1 MNKIV
6 ADVLVLGEGLA
17 GMTAALTAAQA
28 GSRVCIA
35 GKGGSAS
42 PFVIGF
48 SAPVGEDDS
57 PEQFVEDMM
66 TAGCGLNDRELAL
79 AFARRAM
86 DIPQWMEALD
96 APYENTDGK
105 PELMRSLGHTRARLV
120 HQGTKT
126 GPLCMEKLVPL
137 LEESKVQTLH
147 PYACMTL
154 LKDGDR
160 VNGAVLMNL
169 ETNGLIYVQ
178 CSAVV
183 LCTGGCHIARRSTYP
198 EQLTGDGYSLAYK
211 AGATLTDMEFIQ
223 HEPLRCA
230 DKRIGMSTTML
241 DKGGMLLNAEDD
253 RFVLRSY
260 PSEGSPTKDELSRLI
275 AVENLEGR
283 GSPQGGAYVDLTKAP
298 QKTVDQHQA
307 IYERFLNNDL
317 DLTKVR
323 VEVKPA
329 AHSIMGGVRIDEN
342 GFTGIKGLYAAG
354 EVTGGMHGASRLG
367 GNAGSETVVM
377 GCTAGREAAAY
388 AASVPLTSCAV
399 EANAFEKWMHTCLK
413 KPCYIPTVSIIR
425 HRVLEAM
432 EQGMGPAR
440 TQEGITKTLDQ
451 LDTMSRALGDSGV
464 SHIGQFAS
472 YMAVSHLLLT
482 CRVACLGALN
492 RKESCGSHY
501 RVDYPEKPVTPQHFD
516 FQKQS
521 GMTIRQE

>member
-1 MNKIV
+1 
-6 ADVLVLGEGLA
+6 
-17 GMTAALTAAQA
+17 
-28 GSRVCIA
+28 
-35 GKGGSAS
+35 
-42 PFVIGF
+42 
-48 SAPVGEDDS
+48 
-57 PEQFVEDMM
+57 
-66 TAGCGLNDRELAL
+66 
-79 AFARRAM
+79 
-86 DIPQWMEALD
+86 
-96 APYENTDGK
+96 
-105 PELMRSLGHTRARLV
+105 
-120 HQGTKT
+120 
-126 GPLCMEKLVPL
+126 
-137 LEESKVQTLH
+137 
-147 PYACMTL
+147 
-154 LKDGDR
+154 
-160 VNGAVLMNL
+160 
-169 ETNGLIYVQ
+169 
-178 CSAVV
+178 
-183 LCTGGCHIARRSTYP
+183 
-198 EQLTGDGYSLAYK
+198 
-211 AGATLTDMEFIQ
+211 
-223 HEPLRCA
+223 
-230 DKRIGMSTTML
+230 
-241 DKGGMLLNAEDD
+241 MLLNAEDD

-413 KPCYIPTVSIIR
+413 KPCYIPTVSVIR